1 LQSNRHGERHKN
13 RTADGG
19 LPAATGPRSGNP
31 LIGARKR
38 WLFPELA
45 RRVHPALDAGSND
58 NRKNLMPSFR
68 CTGLKSFASGILG
81 VSQDV
86 ADLLWTAR
94 MIAVGL
100 SILAISPIS
109 AADEPCRSIKSN
121 MARLACF
128 DRAASSAQSSIQE
141 ARPATDRVG
150 GAFVD
155 PAEWLRAENDKVAA
169 RLKGICR
176 GC

>member
-1 LQSNRHGERHKN
+1 
-13 RTADGG
+13 
-19 LPAATGPRSGNP
+19 
-31 LIGARKR
+31 
-38 WLFPELA
+38 
-45 RRVHPALDAGSND
+45 LDAGSND
-58 NRKNLMPSFR
+58 NRKNLMPSSQ
-68 CTGLKSFASGILG
+68 CAGLKSFASGFLG

-86 ADLLWTAR
+86 AYLLWAAS

-100 SILAISPIS
+100 SILAISPTS
-109 AADEPCRSIKSN
+109 AADEQCHSIKSD

-128 DRAASSAQSSIQE
+128 DRAASSVRSSSKE
-141 ARPATDRVG
+141 ARPATDQQVG

>member
-1 LQSNRHGERHKN
+1 
-13 RTADGG
+13 
-19 LPAATGPRSGNP
+19 
-31 LIGARKR
+31 
-38 WLFPELA
+38 
-45 RRVHPALDAGSND
+45 LDAGSND
-58 NRKNLMPSFR
+58 NRKNLMPSPQ
-68 CTGLKSFASGILG
+68 CAGLRSFASGFFV

-86 ADLLWTAR
+86 ADLLWAAS

-100 SILAISPIS
+100 SILAISPTS
-109 AADEPCRSIKSN
+109 AADEQCRSIKSD

-128 DRAASSAQSSIQE
+128 DRAASSAQSSNKE
-141 ARPATDRVG
+141 AHPATDQKVG

-155 PAEWLRAENDKVAA
+155 PVEWLRAENDKVAA

>member
-1 LQSNRHGERHKN
+1 
-13 RTADGG
+13 
-19 LPAATGPRSGNP
+19 
-31 LIGARKR
+31 
-38 WLFPELA
+38 
-45 RRVHPALDAGSND
+45 LDAGSND
-58 NRKNLMPSFR
+58 KPKEPDAEFPMRV
-68 CTGLKSFASGILG
+68 LKSFASGFLG

-86 ADLLWTAR
+86 ADLLWAAS

-100 SILAISPIS
+100 SILAISPTS
-109 AADEPCRSIKSN
+109 AADEQCHSIKSD

-128 DRAASSAQSSIQE
+128 DRAASSVRSSNEE
-141 ARPATDRVG
+141 ARPATDQKVG

>member
-1 LQSNRHGERHKN
+1 
-13 RTADGG
+13 
-19 LPAATGPRSGNP
+19 
-31 LIGARKR
+31 
-38 WLFPELA
+38 
-45 RRVHPALDAGSND
+45 LDAGSND
-58 NRKNLMPSFR
+58 NRKNLMPSSQ
-68 CTGLKSFASGILG
+68 CAGLRSFASEILG
-81 VSQDV
+81 VWQDV
-86 ADLLWTAR
+86 ADLLRAAG

-109 AADEPCRSIKSN
+109 AADEQCRSIKSN

-128 DRAASSAQSSIQE
+128 DRAASSAQSSSKE
-141 ARPATDRVG
+141 ARPATDQKVG
-150 GAFVD
+150 AAFVD